1 MQGDTLE
8 LETPA
13 AAGGGEIKAAMAEFL
28 EAFEAFKDANDERLD
43 ELEAKASGDVVLADK
58 VERINTALT
67 EQKAAI
73 DRMALDARRPALGRA
88 AAPVDERKA
97 AFLAYMRSGDA
108 TRLEAK
114 ALSIGTPADG
124 GYLAPEETAAAV
136 AAAVAAASP
145 LRQIASVREIG
156 ANVYRKPT
164 SLGGLVANWVGET
177 APRAQTATPTLQA
190 IDFETAELFAMP
202 AATQALL
209 DDAVVDVEQWLADE
223 VQGEFAAQETAAFV
237 SGNGTN
243 KPTGFLHP
251 DKAPEATRDAD
262 EIGYVATGV
271 DGGFPTAN
279 PSDVLLDLI
288 YTPKQSYRANGR
300 FVMNKATVAAVRKFR
315 DVDGNYIWQPSS
327 EAGRP
332 SSLLGHPVT
341 EVEDMEPIGSN
352 SYSIAFGDF
361 RRGYLIV
368 DRQGLQIL
376 RDPYT
381 AKPYVLFY
389 TTKRVGGG
397 VQDFDA
403 IKLLKFGES

>member
-1 MQGDTLE
+1 MHDKAME
-8 LETPA
+8 PETPA
-13 AAGGGEIKAAMAEFL
+13 VAGGGEIKAAMTEFL
-28 EAFEAFKDANDERLD
+28 EAFEAFKDANDERLG
-43 ELEAKASGDVVLADK
+43 ELEAKAGEDVVLAEK
-58 VERINTALT
+58 VERINAALT

-73 DRMALDARRPALGRA
+73 DRMALDARRPALARA

-97 AFLAYMRSGDA
+97 AFLSYMRSGDA
-108 TRLEAK
+108 SRLESK
-114 ALSIGTPADG
+114 ALSTGTGAEG

-136 AAAVAAASP
+136 AAAVTAASP
-145 LRQIASVREIG
+145 MRRIASVREIG

-164 SLGGLVANWVGET
+164 SLGGLVASWVGDGGDRE
-177 APRAQTATPTLQA
+177 QTPTSSLQA
-190 IDFETAELFAMP
+190 IDFATAELYAMP

-209 DDAVVDVEQWLADE
+209 DDGVVDVEQWLADE
-223 VQGEFAAQETAAFV
+223 VQGEFAAQETTAFV
-237 SGNGTN
+237 TGNGTN

-251 DKAPEATRDAD
+251 TKSPEATRGAS

-271 DGGFPTAN
+271 AGGFPETD
-279 PSDVLLDLI
+279 PSDVLIDLI

-300 FVMNKATVAAVRKFR
+300 FVMNKSTVATVRKFK
-315 DVDGNYIWQPSS
+315 DADGNYIWQPSV
-327 EAGRP
+327 EAGGP
-332 SSLLGHPVT
+332 STLLGYPVT
-341 EVEDMEPIGSN
+341 EIEDMASIGADA
-352 SYSIAFGDF
+352 YPIAFGDF

-403 IKLLKFGES
+403 IKLLKFSVT